1 MSRSMDGTG
10 PAAGEGVP
18 VRCPVCGRQHTYAP
32 PAFPCACGAPV
43 TPPMARGTVI
53 APVTDRSWSDEW
65 VTVRCGACGRKD
77 QWPQPELGCGCGAV
91 LRIPV
96 RLDSPKPAEPAEA
109 AEAAEAAGT
118 AEAAEAAETP
128 EPAEPPG
135 PPGPA
140 AAPAS
145 PEPRKRFLSP
155 RPRPAFEPMT
165 IRTVRDAVTAVAL
178 YLRWLGFQDISGG
191 SQRPPS
197 GVRVCA
203 RGIVAQVEPS
213 VRPASLRDVECVWLT
228 GLTQDA
234 ECACFS
240 LSGYADDARDRAD
253 ELGVPL
259 FVLDLTGTPQPV
271 NGAADDLIGTSG

>member
-18 VRCPVCGRQHTYAP
+18 VRCPVCGREHTYAP

-96 RLDSPKPAEPAEA
+96 RLESPKPPKPAEA
-109 AEAAEAAGT
+109 
-118 AEAAEAAETP
+118 
-128 EPAEPPG
+128 PG
-135 PPGPA
+135 PPGSPGS
-140 AAPAS
+140 PGSTGSPGS

-155 RPRPAFEPMT
+155 KPRAAFEPMT
-165 IRTVRDAVTAVAL
+165 IRSVRDAVTAVAL

-191 SQRPPS
+191 SHRPPS